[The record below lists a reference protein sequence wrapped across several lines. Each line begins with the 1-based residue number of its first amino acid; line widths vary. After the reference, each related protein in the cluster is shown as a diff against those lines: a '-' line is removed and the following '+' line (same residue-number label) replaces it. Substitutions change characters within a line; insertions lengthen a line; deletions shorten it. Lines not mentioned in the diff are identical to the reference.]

1 MVRASILRSQEMTPE
16 KKVIR
21 CALYTRKSSE
31 EGLEQSFNSLDAQ
44 REACEAYVNSQRHE
58 GWISLPALYDDGG
71 YTGGNMDRPALKKLL
86 EDIALKRVDTVVVY
100 KVDRLTRSL
109 ADFAKIV
116 EQFDKQGVSF
126 VSVTQQFNTTSSMG
140 RLTLNI
146 LLSFAQFEREV
157 TGERIRDKIAAS
169 KRKGMWM
176 GGVVPMG
183 YRVEDRQLIVDEEDA
198 KIVRRIFG
206 AYVDQGCVS
215 KLQLY
220 LENVGIRSKV
230 RVSKTGR
237 QTGGAVF
244 SRGALYELLQNR
256 IYLGEI
262 PHKKVC
268 YPGQHKAIVS
278 HALWDKVQTTLT
290 GNVQGMRKSERTD
303 RGTLLEGLLHDQSGC
318 LLTPTYTMKK
328 GRRYDYYVHQGTLS
342 ADGDRRLRLPAQ
354 PIEKLVLTGIESLLK
369 SPQRLQEALGVAD
382 STISAMQRFSADIF
396 NRGQLQEVTKDVLR
410 RVQVTQSEVR
420 IELDRERMLTKLTGT
435 TDTIEPIN
443 GDKVIVL
450 TLAYANKQG
459 RCGRLVLP
467 PGHSNGK
474 PSDLPIVHAI
484 ARAHDWAQRLLS
496 GEIPHQRALAQAT
509 GYDERYISK
518 ILPLAFLAPD
528 LVEKILEGTQ
538 SPILVSKQQLTV
550 PVGWDEQRLIFND

>member
-1 MVRASILRSQEMTPE
+1 MRNES
-16 KKVIR
+16 
-21 CALYTRKSSE
+21 RKSGSGRGGKKPVAE
-31 EGLEQSFNSLDAQ
+31 KRYG
-44 REACEAYVNSQRHE
+44 ACR
-58 GWISLPALYDDGG
+58 
-71 YTGGNMDRPALKKLL
+71 LL
-86 EDIALKRVDTVVVY
+86 LR
-100 KVDRLTRSL
+100 
-109 ADFAKIV
+109 
-116 EQFDKQGVSF
+116 
-126 VSVTQQFNTTSSMG
+126 
-140 RLTLNI
+140 
-146 LLSFAQFEREV
+146 
-157 TGERIRDKIAAS
+157 
-169 KRKGMWM
+169 
-176 GGVVPMG
+176 
-183 YRVEDRQLIVDEEDA
+183 
-198 KIVRRIFG
+198 
-206 AYVDQGCVS
+206 
-215 KLQLY
+215 
-220 LENVGIRSKV
+220 IRSKV

-237 QTGGAVF
+237 QTGGVMF

-290 GNVQGMRKSERTD
+290 GNVLGLRKDERTD

-420 IELDRERMLTKLTGT
+420 IELDRERMLRKLTGNSDVT
-435 TDTIEPIN
+435 EAITGE
-443 GDKVIVL
+443 GVITL
-450 TLAYANKQG
+450 TRAYAKRHG
-459 RCGRLVLP
+459 KSSRLVLP
-467 PGHSNGK
+467 PGHNNGQSNN
-474 PSDLPIVHAI
+474 SPIVHAV
-484 ARAHDWAQRLLS
+484 ARAHDWAQRIVS
-496 GEIPHQRALAQAT
+496 GEIPNQRALAQAT

-528 LVEKILEGTQ
+528 LVEKILGGTH
-538 SPILVSKQQLTV
+538 SHILVSNQQLTV
-550 PVGWDEQRLIFND
+550 PMGWNEQRLIFDGRSGRGGLPLGGHFWA

>member
-1 MVRASILRSQEMTPE
+1 MTPE

-58 GWISLPALYDDGG
+58 GWIALPVLYDDGG
-71 YTGGNMDRPALKKLL
+71 FTGGNMDRPALKKLL

-116 EQFDKQGVSF
+116 EQFDRQDVSF

-183 YRVEDRQLIVDEEDA
+183 YRVEDRQLIVAEEDA

-206 AYVDQGCVS
+206 AYVEQGCVS
-215 KLQLY
+215 KLRLH
-220 LENVGIRSKV
+220 LEAVGIRSKV
-230 RVSKTGR
+230 RVSLTGK
-237 QTGGAVF
+237 QTGGVMF

-262 PHKKVC
+262 PHKKEC
-268 YPGQHKAIVS
+268 YPGQHKAIIS
-278 HALWDKVQTTLT
+278 RALWDKVQTTLA
-290 GNVQGMRKSERTD
+290 GNMQGVRNAERID
-303 RGTLLEGLLHDQSGC
+303 RGTLLEGLLHDQDGW

-328 GRRYDYYVHQGTLS
+328 GRRYDYYARQGGLS
-342 ADGDRRLRLPAQ
+342 PGAYKRLRLPKE
-354 PIEKLVLTGIESLLK
+354 PIEKLVLAEIEALLS

-382 STISAMQRFSADIF
+382 SGISAMRRFSADIF
-396 NRGQLQEVTKDVLR
+396 NRGRLQEVTKDILR
-410 RVQVTQSEVR
+410 RVQVAQSEVR
-420 IELDRERMLTKLTGT
+420 IELDRERMLRRLTGPT
-435 TDTIEPIN
+435 ETIEQASA
-443 GDKVIVL
+443 DSAVVL
-450 TLAYANKQG
+450 TRAYPKKQG
-459 RCGRLVLP
+459 ESGRIVLP
-467 PGHSNGK
+467 PGYSNGR
-474 PSDLPIVHAI
+474 PSDLPIAHAV
-484 ARAHDWAQRLLS
+484 ARAHGWAQRIVS

-528 LVEKILEGTQ
+528 LVEKILDGT
-538 SPILVSKQQLTV
+538 STAIAVSGQQLTV
-550 PVGWDEQRLIFND
+550 PLGWNEQRRFFDH

>member
-1 MVRASILRSQEMTPE
+1 MTPE
-16 KKVIR
+16 RKVIR

-58 GWISLPALYDDGG
+58 GWIALPALYDDGG

-116 EQFDKQGVSF
+116 EQFDKQGVTF

-183 YRVEDRQLIVDEEDA
+183 YRAEGRQLIVDEEDA
-198 KIVRRIFG
+198 KIVRRIFE
-206 AYVDQGCVS
+206 AYVEQGCVS
-215 KLQLY
+215 KLRLH
-220 LENVGIRSKV
+220 LEAAGIRSKV
-230 RVSKTGR
+230 RVSLTGK
-237 QTGGAVF
+237 QTGGVMF

-262 PHKKVC
+262 PHKEVC

-278 HALWDKVQTTLT
+278 RGLWDKVQATLV
-290 GNVQGMRKSERTD
+290 GNLQGVRKDERTD
-303 RGTLLEGLLHDQSGC
+303 QATLLEGLLYDPSGC

-443 GDKVIVL
+443 GDKVITL
-450 TLAYANKQG
+450 TLAYAKKQG
-459 RCGRLVLP
+459 RSGRLVLP

-474 PSDLPIVHAI
+474 PSDLPIVHAV
-484 ARAHDWAQRLLS
+484 ARAHGWAQRMLS
-496 GEIPHQRALAQAT
+496 GEIPHQRALAKAT

-538 SPILVSKQQLTV
+538 SLILVSKQQLTV

>member
-1 MVRASILRSQEMTPE
+1 MTPE

-58 GWISLPALYDDGG
+58 GWIALPALYDDGG
-71 YTGGNMDRPALKKLL
+71 FTGGNMERPALKKLL

-183 YRVEDRQLIVDEEDA
+183 YRVEDRQLTVAEEDA
-198 KIVRRIFG
+198 KAVRRIFD
-206 AYVDQGCVS
+206 AYVEQGCVS
-215 KLQLY
+215 KLRLH
-220 LENVGIRSKV
+220 LEAVGIRSKV
-230 RVSKTGR
+230 RVSLTGK
-237 QTGGAVF
+237 QTGGVMF

-262 PHKKVC
+262 PHKKEC
-268 YPGQHKAIVS
+268 YPGLHKAIIS
-278 HALWDKVQTTLT
+278 RALWDKVQTTLA
-290 GNVQGMRKSERTD
+290 GNVQGVRKNERID
-303 RGTLLEGLLHDQSGC
+303 RETLLEGLLHDQDEC

-328 GRRYDYYVHQGTLS
+328 GRRYNYYVRQGALS
-342 ADGDRRLRLPAQ
+342 AGGDVRLRVPAE
-354 PIEKLVLTGIESLLK
+354 PIEKLVLAEIEALLR

-382 STISAMQRFSADIF
+382 SGISAMQRFSADIF
-396 NRGQLQEVTKDVLR
+396 NRGQLQEVTKDILR
-410 RVQVTQSEVR
+410 RVQVEQTVVR
-420 IELDRERMLTKLTGT
+420 IELDRERMLRKLTGT
-435 TDTIEPIN
+435 TDTIERVSS
-443 GDKVIVL
+443 DSAVVL
-450 TLAYANKQG
+450 TCAYPKKQG
-459 RCGRLVLP
+459 KSGRVVLP
-467 PGHSNGK
+467 PGFSNGQ
-474 PSDLPIVHAI
+474 PSDFPIVHAL
-484 ARAHDWAQRLLS
+484 ARAHDWAQRILS
-496 GEIPHQRALAQAT
+496 GEIPHQRGLAQAT

-528 LVEKILEGTQ
+528 LVEKILGGAP

-550 PVGWDEQRLIFND
+550 PLGWDEQRLIFND

>member
-1 MVRASILRSQEMTPE
+1 MTPE
-16 KKVIR
+16 QKVIR
-21 CALYTRKSSE
+21 CAIYTRKSSE

-58 GWISLPALYDDGG
+58 GWIALPAPYDDGG
-71 YTGGNMDRPALKKLL
+71 YTGGNIDRPALKKLL

-183 YRVEDRQLIVDEEDA
+183 YRVEDRHLIVDEDDS
-198 KIVRRIFG
+198 KVVRRIFE

-215 KLQLY
+215 KLRLH
-220 LENVGIRSKV
+220 LETVGIRSKF

-268 YPGQHKAIVS
+268 YPGLHKAIVS
-278 HALWDKVQTTLT
+278 HALWDKGQTTLA
-290 GNVQGMRKSERTD
+290 GNLQGVRKDERTD
-303 RGTLLEGLLHDQSGC
+303 RGTLLEGLLRDQGGC
-318 LLTPTYTMKK
+318 MLTPTYTMKK
-328 GRRYDYYVHQGTLS
+328 GRRYDYYVRQGTLS
-342 ADGDRRLRLPAQ
+342 ADADKRLRVPAR
-354 PIEKLVLTGIESLLK
+354 PIETLVLAEIEALLR
-369 SPQRLQEALGVAD
+369 SPQRLQEALGVPD
-382 STISAMQRFSADIF
+382 STIAPMQRFSADIF

-410 RVQVTQSEVR
+410 HVQVAQSEVR
-420 IELDRERMLTKLTGT
+420 IELDRERMLRKITGT
-435 TDTIEPIN
+435 TKTIEQVSA
-443 GDKVIVL
+443 DSAVVL
-450 TLAYANKQG
+450 TRAYAKKQG
-459 RCGRLVLP
+459 ESGLVVLP
-467 PGHSNGK
+467 PGYSNGQ
-474 PSDLPIVHAI
+474 PSDLPIVHAV
-484 ARAHDWAQRLLS
+484 ARAHDWAQRILS
-496 GEIPHQRALAQAT
+496 GEIPNQRGLAQAT

-528 LVEKILEGTQ
+528 LVEKILDRTQ

-550 PVGWDEQRLIFND
+550 PMGWDEQRLIFDR